1 MVGQKVWVETSCSR
15 QVKSPFHSR
24 ACIWV
29 VILVSFGFD
38 GDGAIHALKAAFSG
52 VLMVTQFQ

>member
-15 QVKSPFHSR
+15 QVKSPSHSR
-24 ACIWV
+24 ACAWV
-29 VILVSFGFD
+29 ATLVSIGSD

-52 VLMVTQFQ
+52 VLMGAQLQ